1 MGKSIRR
8 DISEILNQK
17 EEYTKISK
25 RREENNEIQRQ
36 VLENKLKKF
45 INQTEENT
53 EISKMK
59 QRERDDA

>member
-25 RREENNEIQRQ
+25 RREENNEI
-36 VLENKLKKF
+36 
-45 INQTEENT
+45 
-53 EISKMK
+53 
-59 QRERDDA
+59 